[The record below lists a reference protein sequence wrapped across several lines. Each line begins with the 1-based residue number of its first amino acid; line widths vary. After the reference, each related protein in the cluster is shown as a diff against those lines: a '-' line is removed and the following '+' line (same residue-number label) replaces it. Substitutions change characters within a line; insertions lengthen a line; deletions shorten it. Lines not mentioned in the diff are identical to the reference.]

1 MPSRRQLLA
10 ATGSLA
16 LAAMAGCSES
26 PAEQTATTTSASLT
40 ASTTAPTEA
49 TGPTRTTTAE
59 STETATAAESPEST
73 LSTETPETPETP
85 KTPETPETP
94 ETTRTTEARTE
105 TPTPDPT
112 ETDDPSPTPSGAFSL
127 SSPSFADGGPIP
139 QTFTCDGQ
147 DVSPA
152 LDITDPPA
160 ATESFALVVNDP
172 DAPRE
177 HPFVH
182 WLLWNVPG
190 DTRRI
195 PVNVPRTETVQNLG
209 GARQGTNDADSVGY
223 TGPCPPTDDS
233 PHRYRF
239 VLYALDATLSVEAG
253 ATHETLSSRLAERRL
268 DATTLTGTYARQQS
282 QYRFG

>member
-10 ATGSLA
+10 TTGALA

-26 PAEQTATTTSASLT
+26 PAESTATTTSASPT
-40 ASTTAPTEA
+40 ASTTPPPNA
-49 TGPTRTTTAE
+49 TKTTPRTRTAE
-59 STETATAAESPEST
+59 STETATATESPEST
-73 LSTETPETPETP
+73 PST
-85 KTPETPETP
+85 ETP
-94 ETTRTTEARTE
+94 ETTRTTEAGTE
-105 TPTPDPT
+105 MSTPDPT

-127 SSPSFADGGPIP
+127 SAPSFADGGPIP

-147 DVSPA
+147 DVSPT

-160 ATESFALVVNDP
+160 ATESFALVVADP

-177 HPFVH
+177 DPFVH

-195 PVNVPRTETVQNLG
+195 PANVPRTETVQSLG
-209 GARQGTNDADSVGY
+209 GARQGTNDADGVGY
-223 TGPCPPTDDS
+223 TGPCPPADDS
-233 PHRYRF
+233 PHRYRS
-239 VLYALDATLSVEAG
+239 VLYALDGMLSVEAG
-253 ATHETLSSRLAERRL
+253 ATHEALSGRLAERRL
-268 DATTLTGTYARQQS
+268 DATTLTGTYARQRS

>member
-26 PAEQTATTTSASLT
+26 PAEQTATTTSPS
-40 ASTTAPTEA
+40 STTPTTTPTAA
-49 TGPTRTTTAE
+49 TGTPPRTTTPE

-73 LSTETPETPETP
+73 PSTETPETS
-85 KTPETPETP
+85 ETPETA
-94 ETTRTTEARTE
+94 ETTRTTEAGTE

-160 ATESFALVVNDP
+160 ATESFALVVDDP

-177 HPFVH
+177 DPFVH

-195 PVNVPRTETVQNLG
+195 PANVPRAETVQNLG

-223 TGPCPPTDDS
+223 TGPCPPVDDS

-253 ATHETLSSRLAERRL
+253 ATHETLSSRLTERRL

-282 QYRFG
+282 QYWFG

>member
-1 MPSRRQLLA
+1 V
-10 ATGSLA
+10 TGT
-16 LAAMAGCSES
+16 
-26 PAEQTATTTSASLT
+26 PPR
-40 ASTTAPTEA
+40 TTA
-49 TGPTRTTTAE
+49 AE
-59 STETATAAESPEST
+59 STETATATEGPEPT
-73 LSTETPETPETP
+73 PSTETPETPETSEP
-85 KTPETPETP
+85 
-94 ETTRTTEARTE
+94 TRTTEAGTE
-105 TPTPDPT
+105 TPTPDRT
-112 ETDDPSPTPSGAFSL
+112 ETDEPSPTPSGAFSL

-139 QTFTCDGQ
+139 GTFTCDGP

-160 ATESFALVVNDP
+160 ATESFALVVDDP
-172 DAPRE
+172 DASRDD
-177 HPFVH
+177 PFVH

-195 PVNVPRTETVQNLG
+195 PVDVPRTETAQDLG

-223 TGPCPPTDDS
+223 TGPCPPADDS

-253 ATHETLSSRLAERRL
+253 ATREALSRRLAEHRL